1 MVKFRIK
8 VILKTRHCIVN
19 VFSFFDKKHFDVGDV
34 GMGLGH
40 FVDVL
45 LVR

>member
-19 VFSFFDKKHFDVGDV
+19 VFLFDKKHFDVDM
-34 GMGLGH
+34 GMGLS
-40 FVDVL
+40 VVL